1 MRLGVAL
8 ASMLMVYYYPI
19 GDMSPLY
26 FIAVLLV
33 HLASSF
39 ASTMMMVSQ
48 VHLNLSLS
56 LSALTLESD
65 SFVHVELGL
74 VLCSHQ

>member
-1 MRLGVAL
+1 LGLVDQWLRSYQVRLGVAL

-56 LSALTLESD
+56 LS
-65 SFVHVELGL
+65 
-74 VLCSHQ
+74 LCTDARV